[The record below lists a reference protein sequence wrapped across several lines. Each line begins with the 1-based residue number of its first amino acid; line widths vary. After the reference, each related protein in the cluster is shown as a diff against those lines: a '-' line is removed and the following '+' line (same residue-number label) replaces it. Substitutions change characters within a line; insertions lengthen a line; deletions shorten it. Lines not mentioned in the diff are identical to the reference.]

1 MARSRSRPRPVP
13 RFFLFLA
20 LVTGAF
26 VAAAYLA
33 GQTLERTSQNS
44 SVVECETT
52 ARLAGAVVGEYVVG
66 LALGMEAAAD
76 NPRLI
81 AACKV
86 RDAETARGVLRQLVA
101 LSKRYDR
108 VFLADTSGVEWCDY
122 PNDPRVIGRS
132 FAYRQWFRWVRGTQQ
147 VYISPRYRRA
157 AGKQE
162 PVLAVAVPVKSTN
175 GTEAFLVGQIVLKS
189 LEREVTSAVGDWPGA
204 VMISDRAD
212 NLILPVTSDSAT
224 VMPRDLYNLVA
235 RAKKDDGTSRGAIDR
250 VESVVA
256 TVEVKILGGLAIA
269 TAPLTHSLDEAR
281 RTTRRYRNIA
291 LIAGLAVSLLGL
303 LLLRK

>member
-1 MARSRSRPRPVP
+1 MARYRSRSRPVP
-13 RFFLFLA
+13 KFFLFLA

-26 VAAAYLA
+26 VTAAYLA

-44 SVVECETT
+44 SVRECETT
-52 ARLAGAVVGEYVVG
+52 ARLAAAVVSEYIAG
-66 LALGMEAAAD
+66 LSLGMEAAAD
-76 NPRLI
+76 NPRLV

-86 RDAETARGVLRQLVA
+86 RDVETARGYLRQLVS
-101 LSKRYDR
+101 LSRRYDR

-122 PNDPRVIGRS
+122 PDEPRAIGRS
-132 FAYRQWFRWVRGTQQ
+132 FAYRQWSRWVHGNQQ
-147 VYISPRYRRA
+147 LFISPRYRRA

-162 PVLAVAVPVKSTN
+162 PVLAVAVPVTTA
-175 GTEAFLVGQIVLKS
+175 GGADCYLVGQIVLKS
-189 LEREVTSAVGDWPGA
+189 LEKEVASAVGEWPGA
-204 VMISDRAD
+204 LMISDRAD
-212 NLILPVTSDSAT
+212 NLILPVTSDSAA

-235 RAKKDDGTSRGAIDR
+235 RAKKDDGTSRGTIDR

-256 TVEVKILGGLAIA
+256 TVEVKALGGLAIA

>member
-13 RFFLFLA
+13 KFFLFLA

-26 VAAAYLA
+26 VTAAYLA
-33 GQTLERTSQNS
+33 GQALERTSQNS
-44 SVVECETT
+44 SVRECETT
-52 ARLAGAVVGEYVVG
+52 ARLAATVVGEYIGG
-66 LALGMEAAAD
+66 LSLGMEAAAD
-76 NPRLI
+76 NPRLV

-86 RDAETARGVLRQLVA
+86 RDVETARGYLRSLVS

-162 PVLAVAVPVKSTN
+162 PVVAIAVPVTSAA
-175 GTEAFLVGQIVLKS
+175 GTEAFLVGQVVLKS
-189 LEREVTSAVGDWPGA
+189 LEREVTAAAGDWPGA
-204 VMISDRAD
+204 LMIADRAD
-212 NLILPVTSDSAT
+212 NLLLPVTADSAAA
-224 VMPRDLYNLVA
+224 MPRDLYNLVA
-235 RAKKDDGTSRGAIDR
+235 RAEKNDGISRGAIDG
-250 VESVVA
+250 VESVVS
-256 TVEVKILGGLAIA
+256 TTEVKALGGLAIA
-269 TAPLTHSLDEAR
+269 TAPLTHALDEAR
-281 RTTRRYRNIA
+281 RATRRYRNIA

>member
-1 MARSRSRPRPVP
+1 MARRSRSRSRPVP
-13 RFFLFLA
+13 KFFLFLA

-44 SVVECETT
+44 SVSECETS
-52 ARLAGAVVGEYVVG
+52 ARLAAAVVGEYVG
-66 LALGMEAAAD
+66 SLALGMQAAAD

-81 AACKV
+81 AASRV
-86 RDAETARGVLRQLVA
+86 RDAETARGYLRQLVA

-122 PNDPRVIGRS
+122 PNDPRGTSRS
-132 FAYRQWFRWVRGTQQ
+132 SFRQWNRQVRGGQT

-157 AGKQE
+157 GRQE
-162 PVLAVAVPVKSTN
+162 PIIAVAVPVTST
-175 GTEAFLVGQIVLKS
+175 GGMEGFLVGQVVLKS
-189 LEREVTSAVGDWPGA
+189 LEAEVKSAAGDWPGTL
-204 VMISDRAD
+204 MISDRAD
-212 NLILPVTSDSAT
+212 NLLLPVTSDSAM

-235 RAKKDDGTSRGAIDR
+235 RAKKDGGTSRGAIDR

-256 TVEVKILGGLAIA
+256 TADVKILGGLAIA

>member
-26 VAAAYLA
+26 VTAAYLA

-44 SVVECETT
+44 SVSECETN
-52 ARLAGAVVGEYVVG
+52 ARLAAAVVGEYVG
-66 LALGMEAAAD
+66 GMSLGMEAAAD

-86 RDAETARGVLRQLVA
+86 RDAETARGYLRQLVS

-122 PNDPRVIGRS
+122 PNDPRVTGKA
-132 FAYRQWFRWVRGTQQ
+132 FAYRQWSRWARGSQQ

-157 AGKQE
+157 GGKQE
-162 PVLAVAVPVKSTN
+162 PVIAIAVPVNSAG
-175 GTEAFLVGQIVLKS
+175 GTEAYLVGQIVLRS
-189 LEREVTSAVGDWPGA
+189 LEREVKSMVGDWPGA
-204 VMISDRAD
+204 LMISDRAD
-212 NLILPVTSDSAT
+212 NLILPVTTDSAS

-235 RAKKDDGTSRGAIDR
+235 RAKKDGGTSRGAIDR

-256 TVEVKILGGLAIA
+256 TVDVKALGGLAIA

>member
-1 MARSRSRPRPVP
+1 MPRYRSRPRPVP
-13 RFFLFLA
+13 KFFLFLV

-26 VAAAYLA
+26 VSAAYLA
-33 GQTLERTSQNS
+33 GQKLERTSQNS
-44 SVVECETT
+44 SVRECEKT
-52 ARLAGAVVGEYVVG
+52 ARLAAAVVGEYLAG
-66 LALGMEAAAD
+66 LSLGMEAAAD
-76 NPRLI
+76 NPRLVG
-81 AACKV
+81 ATKV
-86 RDAETARGVLRQLVA
+86 RDVETARGYLRQLVS

-122 PNDPRVIGRS
+122 PDGPRVSGRS
-132 FAYRQWFRWVRGTQQ
+132 FAFRQWFRWSRGGQP
-147 VYISPRYRRA
+147 VYVSPRYRRP
-157 AGKQE
+157 GKQE
-162 PVLAVAVPVKSTN
+162 PVLAIAVPVTSAG

-189 LEREVTSAVGDWPGA
+189 LEREVSTAVGDWPGA
-204 VMISDRAD
+204 LMISDRAD
-212 NLILPVTSDSAT
+212 NLVLPVKSDSASM
-224 VMPRDLYNLVA
+224 MPRDLYNLVA
-235 RAKKDDGTSRGAIDR
+235 RAEKEDGTSRGTIDR

-256 TVEVKILGGLAIA
+256 TAEVNITGGLAIA